1 MVDFDFIEKDG
12 VFELIEKDMEYI
24 DQLPLYWSWADDNNT
39 KVAYD
44 WEGIAD
50 ELADQVQQVTG
61 LKVSIV
67 IREDD

>member
-1 MVDFDFIEKDG
+1 MMEA
-12 VFELIEKDMEYI
+12 FELIEKDMEYI
-24 DQLPLYWSWADDNNT
+24 DQLPLYWAWADDDY
-39 KVAYD
+39 KEVAYD

-50 ELADQVQQVTG
+50 ELANQVQQVTG

>member
-1 MVDFDFIEKDG
+1 MEA
-12 VFELIEKDMEYI
+12 FELIEKDMEYI
-24 DQLPLYWSWADDNNT
+24 DQLPLYWAYTDDDY
-39 KVAYD
+39 KEVAYD

-50 ELADQVQQVTG
+50 ELEAQVREVTG